1 MAAAKIGAARSDSC
15 LQIISRPLI
24 MPLSRLF
31 MCHYSGFASE
41 IAVLAQELRL
51 RGVPPWVDRGGG
63 FGFGDNAQTEARRV
77 ISSAQETFG
86 LLFYATPDVFSRSFI
101 REVELPSAIT
111 RKDVE
116 SDYLFMT
123 VTRKMGRAELEKES
137 RRHMNVDLNKY
148 HGASV
153 QDKDGEKIND
163 LPLRPQLQNIARG
176 VLEKRLPFLLEQDA
190 PLVGINFCTRD
201 YLAVAP
207 DDVLDIDARA
217 VVEEGGEAN
226 WKRVVE
232 GLRDVKEAIRK
243 IQPAPVVRVQGS
255 KHLTGAF
262 VIGRMFASATVKELL
277 VRQGDD
283 LWSSRA
289 DCGGIESPLSVSVED
304 DSVSSRHLFVEIG
317 ERLSIRRA
325 VRDFAASSG
334 VAPTAYLRFERSDS
348 SAPAL
353 DAVTACAIVQ
363 QIKGELQALVQER
376 RIEKIHL
383 FGALPQGLMML
394 LGHSLNATVPVQ
406 LYEFDGSK
414 YQPSVCVYDKDFK
427 R

>member
-1 MAAAKIGAARSDSC
+1 
-15 LQIISRPLI
+15 

-31 MCHYSGFASE
+31 LCHYSGFASE

-51 RGVPPWVDRGGG
+51 RGVPPWVDRDGG
-63 FGFGDNAQTEARRV
+63 FGFGDNSQTEARRV

-86 LLFYATPDVFSRSFI
+86 LLFYATPDVFSRPFI
-101 REVELPSAIT
+101 REIELATAIT
-111 RKDVE
+111 RKDE
-116 SDYLFMT
+116 QPDYLFVI
-123 VTRKMGRAELEKES
+123 VTRKLGRGDLEKEA
-137 RRHMNVDLNKY
+137 RRFVSVDLNKF
-148 HGASV
+148 HGASIH
-153 QDKDGEKIND
+153 DKDSEGINA
-163 LPLRPQLQNIARG
+163 LPLRPQLQSIARG

-243 IQPAPVVRVQGS
+243 IQPVPIVRVQGS

-262 VIGRMFASATVKELL
+262 VIGRVFASATVKELL

-289 DCGGIESPLSVSVED
+289 NCGGMESPLSVSVED

-317 ERLSIRRA
+317 ERRSIRGA
-325 VRDFAASSG
+325 VREFAASSG
-334 VAPTAYLRFERSDS
+334 VAPTAYLRFERANS
-348 SAPAL
+348 SASVL
-353 DAVTACAIVQ
+353 DGATACAIVQ
-363 QIKGELQALVQER
+363 QVKEELQVITQKR

-394 LGHSLNATVPVQ
+394 LGHRLNATVPVQ